1 MLREPLS
8 TYRVQLNS
16 QFGFDDAAEVVPY
29 LQELG
34 IDQLYCSPYFQAAPG
49 STHGYDVVDHS
60 KVNREL
66 GGESAFDRMCAAL
79 ERSKM
84 GQMLDIV
91 PNHMAISR
99 ENPWWWD
106 VLENGPSSAYA
117 AFFDVDWEPPETRIH
132 NTVLMPVLEDQYGI
146 LLEAGRLEISRTAQK
161 FEVRYGDEV
170 FPAGPRSL
178 WQILAPAA
186 VKCGS
191 EELAFL
197 ADGFDSLP
205 RPAATDLKSVT
216 RRHRDKILL
225 AEMLAKLLSE
235 DPAVA
240 SAIDEVMAHLNADP
254 DLLHEFLEQQ
264 NYRVA
269 YWRMASR
276 DLGYRRFFD
285 INSLVGLRIEHER
298 VFEATHKLVRK
309 WVAQGRLTGLRV
321 DHPDGLRD
329 PLEYF
334 QRLRAACPD
343 TWIVAEKILLGSESL
358 RESWPIEGTT
368 GYDFLNLAGRLFV
381 DPTGAQPLTD
391 FYREFTGESSDYA
404 ALVRA
409 RKQFAM
415 RDTLGSE
422 INTLTAM
429 LLDLCEADRLHRDYT
444 RHEAHEVIRA
454 AMACFPVYR
463 TYVREPHEVSAVDDS
478 QISEAIEAAK
488 AYRSDLDAR
497 LFDFVRDILTLRT
510 GGKMGAELALRF
522 QQISAAVMAK
532 GVEDTAFYS
541 FNRLLALNEVGG
553 DPDCFSVT
561 PAEFLAWCAQMHR
574 DWPYTM
580 LATSTHDTKRS
591 EDLRAR
597 LFLLS
602 EQPEQWCRAVSQWAA
617 INERHRSGELPD
629 RNFEY
634 HLYQSMVGAWPLEK
648 SRLLAYAEKA
658 AREAKVHTSWTDPV
672 PAYEEAVRKFIEAIY
687 DDSSFIAALNNLVES
702 LIYPGRINSL
712 AQTLLKLTAPGV
724 PDFYQGAELW
734 HFALVDPDNR
744 RPVDF
749 ALRRRVLA
757 DLKVATPELAMARI
771 DDGMP
776 KLWLI
781 RNALAIRKRHPEWF
795 GPQAGIEP
803 IKARGARVDHVV
815 AFMRGESVIAIVPR
829 LVAKLAGDWRDTEV
843 ELPAGDW
850 TNHMTGERLRG
861 GSARLADVMRR
872 FPVALLAR
880 ERISP

>member
-1 MLREPLS
+1 MNRDPLS

-16 QFGFDDAAEVVPY
+16 HFGFDDAAKVIPY
-29 LQELG
+29 LEELG
-34 IDQLYCSPYFQAAPG
+34 IDCLYCSPLLQAAPG

-66 GGESAFDRMCAAL
+66 GGDHAYDRMCAAL

-84 GQMLDIV
+84 SQILDIV
-91 PNHMAISR
+91 PNHMAIHR

-106 VLENGPSSAYA
+106 VLENGPASAYA
-117 AFFDVDWEPPETRIH
+117 EFFDVDWEPPERRIH

-146 LLEAGRLEISRTAQK
+146 LLEAGKLKVVRDGGN
-161 FEVRYGDEV
+161 FEVRIGDRV
-170 FPAGPRSL
+170 FPVAPRSL
-178 WQILAPAA
+178 RQILDPAA
-186 VKCGS
+186 LKSGS
-191 EELAFL
+191 DALAFL
-197 ADGFDSLP
+197 ADGFDALP
-205 RPAATDLKSVT
+205 SPASTDLTSIT
-216 RRHRDKILL
+216 RRHRDKKLL
-225 AEMLAKLLSE
+225 AEMLVKLLNE
-235 DPAVA
+235 DAAAA
-240 SAIDEVMAHLNADP
+240 SAVDQVLQQLNGNP
-254 DLLHEFLEQQ
+254 DLLHEILEQQ

-269 YWRMASR
+269 YWRMAAR

-285 INSLVGLRIEHER
+285 INSLVGLRIENER
-298 VFEATHKLVRK
+298 VFYATHKLVIR
-309 WVAQGRLTGLRV
+309 WVSEGRVNGLRI

-368 GYDFLNLAGRLFV
+368 GYDFLNIAGRLFV
-381 DPTGAQPLTD
+381 DPAGAQPLTD
-391 FYREFTGESSDYA
+391 FYREFTGESADYA

-454 AMACFPVYR
+454 TMACLPVYR
-463 TYVREPHEVSAVDDS
+463 TYVRAPNQVAPEDEC
-478 QISEAIEAAK
+478 QISAEIEAAK
-488 AYRSDLDAR
+488 AYRSDLDPR
-497 LFDFVRDILTLRT
+497 LFDFLRDILSLRT

-553 DPDCFSVT
+553 DPDCFGVA
-561 PAEFLAWCAQMHR
+561 PAEFIAWCRKMHR
-574 DWPYTM
+574 HWPRTM

-591 EDLRAR
+591 EDVRAR

-602 EQPEQWCRAVSQWAA
+602 EEPERWSHAVSHWAA
-617 INERHRSGELPD
+617 INGRHRSGEMPD

-658 AREAKVHTSWTDPV
+658 AREAKVHTSWTDPA
-672 PAYEEAVRKFIEAIY
+672 PAYEDAVRKFIEGIY
-687 DDSSFIAALNNLVES
+687 GDSDFIDALNEFVTT

-712 AQTLLKLTAPGV
+712 AQTLLKITAPGV
-724 PDFYQGAELW
+724 PDFYQGTELW
-734 HFALVDPDNR
+734 NLALVDPDNR
-744 RPVDF
+744 RPQDF
-749 ALRRRVLA
+749 DLRRRMLA
-757 DLKVATPELAMARI
+757 DLRNATPEQVMERF
-771 DDGMP
+771 DEGMP

-781 RNALAIRKRHPEWF
+781 RRGLALRKRHPEWF

-803 IKARGARVDHVV
+803 LDVHGSRRDHVV
-815 AFMRGESVIAIVPR
+815 AFIRGDSVVTVVPR
-829 LVAKLAGDWRDTEV
+829 LVAKLGGDWRHTEV
-843 ELPAGDW
+843 ELPRGDW
-850 TNHMTGERLRG
+850 INHMTGERFRVG
-861 GSARLADVMRR
+861 RMKLAELMRR

-880 ERISP
+880 EGI

>member
-16 QFGFDDAAEVVPY
+16 QFGFDDAAGIVPY
-29 LQELG
+29 LRELG

-66 GGESAFDRMCAAL
+66 GGMSAFDRMCAAL
-79 ERSKM
+79 ERSNM

-146 LLEAGRLEISRTAQK
+146 LLEAGRLKIYRTGPK

-197 ADGFDSLP
+197 ADGFDILP

-225 AEMLAKLLSE
+225 ADMLAKLLSQ

-240 SAIDEVMAHLNADP
+240 SAVDEVVAHLNADP

-298 VFEATHKLVRK
+298 VFEATHKLVRN
-309 WVAQGRLTGLRV
+309 WVAEGRLTGLRV

-334 QRLRAACPD
+334 QRLRAACPN

-381 DPTGAQPLTD
+381 DPAGTQPLTD

-454 AMACFPVYR
+454 AMACVPVYR
-463 TYVREPHEVSAVDDS
+463 TYVREPREVAPEDGR
-478 QISEAIEAAK
+478 QISASIEAAK

-497 LFDFVRDILTLRT
+497 LFDFVRDILTLKT

-561 PAEFLAWCAQMHR
+561 PAEFLTWCARMHR

-591 EDLRAR
+591 EDVRAR
-597 LFLLS
+597 LFLIS
-602 EQPEQWCRAVSQWAA
+602 EQPEQWARAVTQWAA
-617 INERHRSGELPD
+617 INDRHRTDEFPD

-658 AREAKVHTSWTDPV
+658 AREAKVYTSWTDPV
-672 PAYEEAVRKFIEAIY
+672 PAYESAVRKFIDAIF
-687 DDSSFIAALNNLVES
+687 DDSSFIAALNNFVAS

-734 HFALVDPDNR
+734 HLALVDPDNR

-757 DLKVATPELAMARI
+757 DLKDATPEIAMKRI

-781 RNALAIRKRHPEWF
+781 RNALAVRQRHPEWF
-795 GPQAGIEP
+795 GPRAGIDP
-803 IKARGARVDHVV
+803 IRARGARLDHVV

-850 TNHMTGERLRG
+850 TNQMTGERLRG
-861 GSARLADVMRR
+861 GSTRLADLMRR

>member
-1 MLREPLS
+1 MNRDPLS

-16 QFGFDDAAEVVPY
+16 HFGFDDAAKVIPY
-29 LQELG
+29 LEELG
-34 IDQLYCSPYFQAAPG
+34 IDCLYCSPLLQAAPG

-66 GGESAFDRMCAAL
+66 GGDHAYDRMCAAL

-84 GQMLDIV
+84 SQILDIV
-91 PNHMAISR
+91 PNHMAIHR

-106 VLENGPSSAYA
+106 VLENGPASAYA
-117 AFFDVDWEPPETRIH
+117 EFFDVDWEPPERRIH

-146 LLEAGRLEISRTAQK
+146 LLEAGKLKVVRDGGN
-161 FEVRYGDEV
+161 FEVRIGDRV
-170 FPAGPRSL
+170 FPVAPRSL
-178 WQILAPAA
+178 RQILDPAA
-186 VKCGS
+186 LKSGS
-191 EELAFL
+191 DALAFL
-197 ADGFDSLP
+197 ADGFDALP
-205 RPAATDLKSVT
+205 SPASTDLTSIT
-216 RRHRDKILL
+216 RRHRDKKLL
-225 AEMLAKLLSE
+225 AEMLVKLLNE
-235 DPAVA
+235 DAAAA
-240 SAIDEVMAHLNADP
+240 SAVDQVLQQLNGNP
-254 DLLHEFLEQQ
+254 DLLHEILEQQ

-269 YWRMASR
+269 YWRMAAR

-285 INSLVGLRIEHER
+285 INSLVGLRIENER
-298 VFEATHKLVRK
+298 VFYATHKLVIR
-309 WVAQGRLTGLRV
+309 WVSEGRVNGLRI

-368 GYDFLNLAGRLFV
+368 GYDFLNIAGRLFV
-381 DPTGAQPLTD
+381 DSAGAQPLTD
-391 FYREFTGESSDYA
+391 FYREFTGESADYA

-454 AMACFPVYR
+454 TMACLPVYR
-463 TYVREPHEVSAVDDS
+463 TYVRAPNQVAPEDEC
-478 QISEAIEAAK
+478 QISAEIEAAK
-488 AYRSDLDAR
+488 AYRSDLDPR
-497 LFDFVRDILTLRT
+497 LFDFLRDILSLRT

-553 DPDCFSVT
+553 DPDCFGVA
-561 PAEFLAWCAQMHR
+561 PAEFIAWCRKMHR
-574 DWPYTM
+574 HWPRTM

-591 EDLRAR
+591 EDVRAR

-602 EQPEQWCRAVSQWAA
+602 EEPERWSHAVSHWAA
-617 INERHRSGELPD
+617 INGRHRSGEMPD

-672 PAYEEAVRKFIEAIY
+672 PAYEDAVRKFIEGIY
-687 DDSSFIAALNNLVES
+687 GDSDFIDALNEFVAT

-712 AQTLLKLTAPGV
+712 AQTLLKITAPGV
-724 PDFYQGAELW
+724 PDFYQGTELW
-734 HFALVDPDNR
+734 NLALVDPDNR
-744 RPVDF
+744 RPQDF
-749 ALRRRVLA
+749 DLRRRMLA
-757 DLKVATPELAMARI
+757 DLRNATPEQVMERF
-771 DDGMP
+771 DEGMP

-781 RNALAIRKRHPEWF
+781 RRGLALRKRHPEWF

-803 IKARGARVDHVV
+803 LDVHGSRRDHVV
-815 AFMRGESVIAIVPR
+815 AFIRGDSVVTVVPR
-829 LVAKLAGDWRDTEV
+829 LVAKLGGDWRHTEV
-843 ELPAGDW
+843 ELPRGDW
-850 TNHMTGERLRG
+850 INHMTGERSRVG
-861 GSARLADVMRR
+861 RMKLAELMRR

-880 ERISP
+880 EGI

>member
-8 TYRVQLNS
+8 TYRVQLNKD
-16 QFGFDDAAEVVPY
+16 FGFDDAAKIIPY
-29 LQELG
+29 LDELG
-34 IDQLYCSPYFQAAPG
+34 IDSLYCSPYFQAAAG

-66 GGESAFDRMCAAL
+66 GGEPAYDRMCKAL
-79 ERSKM
+79 EEHKM

-91 PNHMAISR
+91 PNHMAIDR

-117 AFFDVDWEPPETRIH
+117 AFFDVDWEPPERRIH

-146 LLEAGRLEISRTAQK
+146 LLEAGKLKIVREAGK
-161 FEVRYGDEV
+161 FEVHIGNRV
-170 FPAGPRSL
+170 FPVAPRSL
-178 WQILAPAA
+178 TQILAPAA
-186 VKCGS
+186 VKSGS
-191 EELAFL
+191 DALEFL
-197 ADGFDSLP
+197 ADGFDALP
-205 RPAATDLKSVT
+205 SPASTDLKSIT
-216 RRHRDKILL
+216 RRHRDKKLL
-225 AEMLAKLLSE
+225 AEMLAKLLNE
-235 DPAVA
+235 DASVA
-240 SAIDEVMAHLNADP
+240 RAIDEVVANVNADP

-269 YWRMASR
+269 YWRMAAR

-285 INSLVGLRIEHER
+285 INSLVGLRIENER
-298 VFEATHKLVRK
+298 VFYATHKLVMQ
-309 WVAQGRLTGLRV
+309 WVAERRLTGLRV

-334 QRLRAACPD
+334 KRLRAACPD
-343 TWIVAEKILLGSESL
+343 TWIVAEKILLGSERL

-368 GYDFLNLAGRLFV
+368 GYDFLNIVGRLFV
-381 DPTGAQPLTD
+381 DPAGAQPLTD
-391 FYREFTGESSDYA
+391 FYREFTGEPADYA

-454 AMACFPVYR
+454 TMACLPVYR
-463 TYVREPHEVSAVDDS
+463 TYVREPREVAAEDEC
-478 QISEAIEAAK
+478 QISAAIDAAK
-488 AYRSDLDAR
+488 TYRTDLDPR
-497 LFDFVRDILTLRT
+497 LFDFLRDILRLET

-541 FNRLLALNEVGG
+541 FNRMIALNEVGG
-553 DPDCFSVT
+553 DPDCFGTT
-561 PAEFLAWCAQMHR
+561 PAEFHAWCRRIHR
-574 DWPYTM
+574 RWPYTM

-591 EDLRAR
+591 EDVRAR

-602 EQPEQWCRAVSQWAA
+602 EEPERWSGAVMQWAA
-617 INERHRSGELPD
+617 INERHRTGEMPD

-634 HLYQSMVGAWPLEK
+634 HLYQSIVGAWPIEK

-658 AREAKVHTSWTDPV
+658 AREAKVYTSWTDPA
-672 PAYEEAVRKFIEAIY
+672 PAYEDAVRKFIDGIY
-687 DDSSFIAALNNLVES
+687 EDSSFLEALNKFVAS
-702 LIYPGRINSL
+702 LILPGRINSL
-712 AQTLLKLTAPGV
+712 AQTMLKLTAPGV
-724 PDFYQGAELW
+724 PDFYQGTDLW
-734 HFALVDPDNR
+734 NLALVDPDNR
-744 RPVDF
+744 RPQDF
-749 ALRRRVLA
+749 ELRRRLLA
-757 DLKVATPELAMARI
+757 DLKDATPEKVMARM
-771 DDGMP
+771 DEGMP

-781 RNALAIRKRHPEWF
+781 RKGLALRKRHPEWF

-803 IKARGARVDHVV
+803 IKARGARRDHVV
-815 AFMRGESVIAIVPR
+815 AFTRGESVVTIVPR
-829 LVAKLAGDWRDTEV
+829 LVVKLAGDWRDTEI
-843 ELPAGDW
+843 ELPRGKW
-850 TNHMTGERLRG
+850 MNHMTGERLRSG
-861 GSARLADVMRR
+861 QIRLAELTRR

-880 ERISP
+880 EGT